1 MLLLMPQEMVSKA
14 GLAACSRRLQQHLQ
28 DARVAHRSAGDAKF
42 ISIMAIF

>member
-28 DARVAHRSAGDAKF
+28 DARVAHTVGVQATLNLYP
-42 ISIMAIF
+42 